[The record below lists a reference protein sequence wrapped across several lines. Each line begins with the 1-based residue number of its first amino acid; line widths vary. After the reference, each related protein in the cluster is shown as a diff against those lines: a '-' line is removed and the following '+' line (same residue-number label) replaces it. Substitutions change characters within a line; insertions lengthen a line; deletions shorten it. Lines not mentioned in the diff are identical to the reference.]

1 MAEAAGLALGGIAL
15 AGLVSTCVEIA
26 EYLESAKNR
35 ASEFTMALTKVNLI
49 KQRLRDWGAAL
60 PVDMPPDPQSN
71 HTIPPGDFR
80 VLMKETLFRIKTL
93 LDETN
98 RMSRRHC
105 PRSPSHQCDLK
116 YN

>member
-15 AGLVSTCVEIA
+15 VGLVSTCVEIA

-35 ASEFTMALTKVNLI
+35 ESEFTMALTKVNLI

-71 HTIPPGDFR
+71 HAIAPSDCG
-80 VLMKETLFRIKTL
+80 VLIKETLFRIKIL

-105 PRSPSHQCDLK
+105 LRRPSYQCDF
-116 YN
+116 